1 MNSANVILR
10 LKKTIIYIDKILDN
24 YPKTELSLKNMISK
38 TLYDILEL
46 SYMTYYHSNKDDIN
60 YLKSILA
67 KLKMIDFY
75 VKISFDKGLISRK
88 KVSNIGVNLR
98 DITNM
103 YYAWLKSYEKKV

>member
-10 LKKTIIYIDKILDN
+10 LKKTIVYIDKILDN
-24 YPKTELSLKNMISK
+24 YPKTEISLKSMISK

-46 SYMTYYHSNKDDIN
+46 SYMTYYHSDKRDTE

-67 KLKMIDFY
+67 KLKMVDFY
-75 VKISFDKGLISRK
+75 VKVSFDKNLISRK

-103 YYAWLKSYEKKV
+103 YYAWLKSYEKEI